1 VWLQE
6 HFYDPAHAHWWD
18 LIAAWIY
25 FSHFVASF
33 TVAVVLWLRRRAL
46 WAAFMRRWF
55 ALTAAGLT
63 TYFLYPAA
71 PPWWASE
78 QGYIA
83 EHVERMSSRGWEV
96 IGLNTAGKLLNVGQ
110 AMSNPVAAMPS
121 LHSAFALLV
130 VAFFFNRVRKRW
142 LPLLIAYPI
151 AMATTL
157 AYTGEHYIVDALV
170 GWAYVGL
177 VFLFVGLGELWW
189 QDRRERQV
197 FAAAEAVAARRID
210 TMPAAE
216 AVSVPAGS
224 AAHPDDQRR

>member
-1 VWLQE
+1 
-6 HFYDPAHAHWWD
+6 
-18 LIAAWIY
+18 
-25 FSHFVASF
+25 
-33 TVAVVLWLRRRAL
+33 
-46 WAAFMRRWF
+46 
-55 ALTAAGLT
+55 
-63 TYFLYPAA
+63 
-71 PPWWASE
+71 
-78 QGYIA
+78 
-83 EHVERMSSRGWEV
+83 
-96 IGLNTAGKLLNVGQ
+96 
-110 AMSNPVAAMPS
+110 MSNPVAAMPS